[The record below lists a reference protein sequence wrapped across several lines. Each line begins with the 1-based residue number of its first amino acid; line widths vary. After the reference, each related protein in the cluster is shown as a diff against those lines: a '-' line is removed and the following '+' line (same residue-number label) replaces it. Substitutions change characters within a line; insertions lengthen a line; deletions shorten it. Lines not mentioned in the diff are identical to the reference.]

1 MFFLRNTF
9 IATRYKLEDISVKY
23 RILGDRII
31 NLEEQN
37 KYSCCS
43 RSRST
48 CLLKTKILTIY
59 KTFHLQILNNKWHI
73 LLIKKLK

>member
-37 KYSCCS
+37 KYS
-43 RSRST
+43 
-48 CLLKTKILTIY
+48 
-59 KTFHLQILNNKWHI
+59 
-73 LLIKKLK
+73 